1 MAARLHIY
9 LLERLWFV
17 HGLPF
22 SDSLRNKMCS
32 QMAVFQDVT
41 RVTAFKSSE
50 HKKVQ
55 TIASSPPLGCKWEL
69 ECPSQFLKEV
79 VSRTQLKI
87 VCHSGFSSLPES
99 FKHTSTCSY
108 VSIHAQICALYT
120 TKMMSHSLLFRSV
133 HWCVILQAMCGKQPS
148 HLLLFVAPFSGYIII
163 RLVTSWPIKL
173 HLENR
178 LNQRFLNNT

>member
-1 MAARLHIY
+1 M
-9 LLERLWFV
+9 F
-17 HGLPF
+17 
-22 SDSLRNKMCS
+22 
-32 QMAVFQDVT
+32 T

-55 TIASSPPLGCKWEL
+55 TIASSPPLGYKWEL

-87 VCHSGFSSLPES
+87 ACHSGFSSLPVS

-108 VSIHAQICALYT
+108 VSIHAQVCALYT
-120 TKMMSHSLLFRSV
+120 TEMMSQSLFRSV
-133 HWCVILQAMCGKQPS
+133 EWCVIFQARCGKQPL
-148 HLLLFVAPFSGYIII
+148 HLLLFVAPFSGYIVIH
-163 RLVTSWPIKL
+163 LVTSWPIKL
-173 HLENR
+173 HLENC